1 MNKINKMNQI
11 ENLLSNI
18 YNYVFVEC
26 SVDSLIDLKF
36 IVEKQINMDFNNINN
51 INNINKITKINT
63 VNTVNIS
70 DNTDIYDI
78 FTIYNNNIKLGEKE
92 FAISQPELLKLIDV
106 TLLVL
111 CDHCWIDD
119 VVDTAFSSYNIR
131 YCSNCHIRKNVW

>member
-1 MNKINKMNQI
+1 MNKIYQINKINQL

-18 YNYVFVEC
+18 YNYIFIEC
-26 SVDSLIDLKF
+26 SIDSLIDLKF
-36 IVEKQINMDFNNINN
+36 IVEKQINMDFNNIN
-51 INNINKITKINT
+51 KITEINT
-63 VNTVNIS
+63 AYVS

-111 CDHCWIDD
+111 CDHCWVDD
-119 VVDTAFSSYNIR
+119 VVDTVFSSYNIR
-131 YCSNCHIRKNVW
+131 YCSNCHIRKRVW